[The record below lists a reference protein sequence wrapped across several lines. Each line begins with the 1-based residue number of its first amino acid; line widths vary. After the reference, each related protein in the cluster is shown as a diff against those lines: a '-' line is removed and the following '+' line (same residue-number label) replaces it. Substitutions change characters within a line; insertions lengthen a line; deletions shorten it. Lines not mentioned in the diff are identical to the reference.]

1 MSITRERFDGGLTYG
16 QWFDGMTKNKERFQ
30 QNYDAAQISAADVAF
45 FKGLKLNVL
54 LLAEDWCGDA
64 VANAP
69 ILARLADAAGGS
81 MNLRVF
87 KRDENLDIMDQYL
100 YQGQFRSIPTIVFFD
115 QAMKELGRWAERPQ
129 IARDEMAEAR
139 RRFAA
144 EHADLPDANK
154 PGPEMSEAT
163 RQLYLA
169 EFAKL
174 RAENAARWTQA
185 VVDEW
190 RKLVGG

>member
-1 MSITRERFDGGLTYG
+1 MSITRERFDSGLTYG
-16 QWFDGMTKNKERFQ
+16 QWFDGMTKNKDRFQ
-30 QNYDAAQISAADVAF
+30 QNYVAAQINPADAAF
-45 FKGLKLNVL
+45 FKGLHLNVL
-54 LLAEDWCGDA
+54 MLAEDWCGDA

-69 ILARLADAAGGS
+69 ILAKLADALGS
-81 MNLRVF
+81 IFNLRVF
-87 KRDENLDIMDQYL
+87 KRDENLDLMDQYL

-115 QAMKELGRWAERPQ
+115 QKMNELGRWAERPQ

-144 EHADLPDANK
+144 EHADLPDVTK
-154 PGPEMSEAT
+154 PVPEMSETT
-163 RQLYLA
+163 RQLYMA
-169 EFAKL
+169 TMTHL

-185 VVDEW
+185 VVEEW